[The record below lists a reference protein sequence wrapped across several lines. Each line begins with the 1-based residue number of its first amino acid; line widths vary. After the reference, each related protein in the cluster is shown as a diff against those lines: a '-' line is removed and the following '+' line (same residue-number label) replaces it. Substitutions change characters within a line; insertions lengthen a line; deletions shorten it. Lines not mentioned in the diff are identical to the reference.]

1 MKNLIEIWLL
11 QIGEKFINKEIVMKS
26 LQSLTEFFD
35 NAWEKRTNRED
46 NSF

>member
-11 QIGEKFINKEIVMKS
+11 QIGEQFINKETAMKC

-35 NAWEKRTNRED
+35 NTREKRTDREEM
-46 NSF
+46 SF